1 MIDNDSFMRN
11 QCAMLIYL
19 EVILRQKQAAATQL
33 GNPLWRVLS
42 AGGCAERRALQFRRP
57 CQLA

>member
-1 MIDNDSFMRN
+1 
-11 QCAMLIYL
+11 MLIYL